1 MTPIQLQQMQRFIKS
16 IIQTLLLNNSNKIDK
31 MMKEDL
37 IKKLK
42 GYFELNIYETKVW
55 LALLSRGISSAGEI
69 AEISSVPRSRTYD
82 VLESLEKSGF
92 VIQKL
97 GKPVKYIAV
106 KPEVVI
112 EKLKNN
118 TVSSAEEK
126 IKTLSN
132 LKDTTEYKELE
143 MLHKQGIEPIRN
155 HDLSTAIKGRSNLY
169 TQIRDVVENA
179 EKSVYIATS
188 AYELLSKQKMFKDL
202 FTKLKKRKV
211 DVKVMI
217 SDDAK
222 EADKLQKKLGVDIK
236 SKDISARFVIADKRE
251 LIFTMKP
258 NNVHEDFDYGVWINS
273 PFFTNSM
280 AYLFDVAWKSK

>member
-1 MTPIQLQQMQRFIKS
+1 
-16 IIQTLLLNNSNKIDK
+16 
-31 MMKEDL
+31 
-37 IKKLK
+37 
-42 GYFELNIYETKVW
+42 
-55 LALLSRGISSAGEI
+55 
-69 AEISSVPRSRTYD
+69 
-82 VLESLEKSGF
+82 
-92 VIQKL
+92 
-97 GKPVKYIAV
+97 
-106 KPEVVI
+106 
-112 EKLKNN
+112 
-118 TVSSAEEK
+118 
-126 IKTLSN
+126 
-132 LKDTTEYKELE
+132 